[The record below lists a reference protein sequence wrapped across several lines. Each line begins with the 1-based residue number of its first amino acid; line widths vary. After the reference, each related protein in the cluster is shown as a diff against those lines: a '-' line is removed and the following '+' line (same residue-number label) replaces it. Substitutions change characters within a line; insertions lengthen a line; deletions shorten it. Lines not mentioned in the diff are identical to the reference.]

1 MTPQEKAQELVSSF
15 MSIRNIKLSDYSVIY
30 LPAAKQ
36 CAVISVKNI
45 LNSHIIKGQGAP
57 AEVFKYWSNVINEIN
72 KL

>member
-1 MTPQEKAQELVSSF
+1 MTPKETAFKLYFEFYMDIIANSEK
-15 MSIRNIKLSDYSVIY
+15 
-30 LPAAKQ
+30 AKQ

>member
-1 MTPQEKAQELVSSF
+1 MTPKETAFKLYFEFYRDIIANSEK
-15 MSIRNIKLSDYSVIY
+15 
-30 LPAAKQ
+30 AKQ

>member
-1 MTPQEKAQELVSSF
+1 MTPKETAFKLYFEFYRDIIANSEK
-15 MSIRNIKLSDYSVIY
+15 
-30 LPAAKQ
+30 AKQ

-57 AEVFKYWSNVINEIN
+57 AEVFKYWSKVINEIN

>member
-1 MTPQEKAQELVSSF
+1 MTPKETAFKLYFEFYRDIIADSEK
-15 MSIRNIKLSDYSVIY
+15 
-30 LPAAKQ
+30 AKQ

>member
-1 MTPQEKAQELVSSF
+1 MTPKENAFNLYFEFYRDIIANSEK
-15 MSIRNIKLSDYSVIY
+15 
-30 LPAAKQ
+30 AKQ

-57 AEVFKYWSNVINEIN
+57 AEIFKYWSKVINEIN

>member
-1 MTPQEKAQELVSSF
+1 MTPKETAFKLYFEFYRDIIANSEK
-15 MSIRNIKLSDYSVIY
+15 
-30 LPAAKQ
+30 AKQ

-45 LNSHIIKGQGAP
+45 LNRHIIKGQGAP